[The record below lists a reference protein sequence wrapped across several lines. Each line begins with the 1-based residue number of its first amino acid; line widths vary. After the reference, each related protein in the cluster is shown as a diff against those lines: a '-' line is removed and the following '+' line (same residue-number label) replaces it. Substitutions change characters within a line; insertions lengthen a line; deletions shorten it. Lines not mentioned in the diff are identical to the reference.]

1 MNWVSENRHW
11 LLFAGVVLSTLGA
24 VGVAVVGLVA
34 TLSTLV
40 TGGPILGIVA
50 AWILGTLVLAGLD
63 VVCLAA
69 LLSELASRAS
79 MPKSQ
84 RAADFF
90 HRVESA
96 LPPLAALGLG
106 DRFEPSVEAR
116 RAELT
121 ERYVDGDL
129 SEAELEAE
137 LQTLLDEDGRAGSGP
152 VETTR
157 ESAVDAAKQ
166 RDLADDREVETET

>member
-11 LLFAGVVLSTLGA
+11 LLFAGVVLTTLGT
-24 VGVAVVGLVA
+24 VGVALVGLVA
-34 TLSTLV
+34 AVSTLV

-50 AWILGTLVLAGLD
+50 AWVLGTLVLAGLD

-69 LLSELASRAS
+69 FLSELASRAS
-79 MPKSQ
+79 LPESQ

-96 LPPLAALGLG
+96 VPPLASLELG

-137 LQTLLDEDGRAGSGP
+137 LQTLLSEAEETGLGP
-152 VETTR
+152 EEVPR
-157 ESAVDAAKQ
+157 ENAVQAAEQ
-166 RDLADDREVETET
+166 RGLDDDREVETET

>member
-1 MNWVSENRHW
+1 MNWVAENRHL
-11 LLFAGVVLSTLGA
+11 LLFAGVVLTTLGTA
-24 VGVAVVGLVA
+24 GVAIVGLVA

-40 TGGPILGIVA
+40 TGGPILGVVA
-50 AWILGTLVLAGLD
+50 AWVLGTLVLAGLD
-63 VVCLAA
+63 VLCLAA

-79 MPKSQ
+79 LPESQ

-96 LPPLAALGLG
+96 VPPLASLELG

-137 LQTLLDEDGRAGSGP
+137 LQALLNEADGTAVGPDEISREDAVQAAERRA
-152 VETTR
+152 
-157 ESAVDAAKQ
+157 
-166 RDLADDREVETET
+166 RDDDREVETET